1 MSKVIRRRVVL
12 HSGLAVGVALLAPAA
27 RACEFF
33 GANLRVMHPW
43 TRATAEGAT
52 TAQVNLKFDQVTQDD
67 RLIGV
72 ETPVAEAAEVAGA
85 EPGAG
90 VDISIPAGETTLL
103 GEGGA
108 IVRLVGLKMPLELGR
123 SYPMKL
129 VFDKGGVIDATLNVD
144 YTSFRF
150 R

>member
-27 RACEFF
+27 HACEFF
-33 GANLRVMHPW
+33 GINLRVTHPW

-52 TAQVNLKFDQVTQDD
+52 TALVNLKFDQVMQDD

-72 ETPVAEAAEVAGA
+72 ETPVAEAAEVVGADAGT
-85 EPGAG
+85 G
-90 VDISIPAGETTLL
+90 VDVSIPAGETTSL

-108 IVRLVGLKMPLELGR
+108 TVRLVGLKMPLEVGR
-123 SYPMKL
+123 SYPLKL
-129 VFDKGGVIDATLNVD
+129 VFEKGGVIDATLNVD

-150 R
+150 K